1 VPAGALTVAVLT
13 RLPVADEAAV
23 PVTVKVTLLPAP
35 AAMLT
40 VAARLLP
47 LPVAPLVTLAEPLVE
62 LVQVTPGGW
71 PGCVSATWRPT
82 ASRARVGDDDR
93 VRQAGA
99 RRVGRRRRRSW

>member
-1 VPAGALTVAVLT
+1 
-13 RLPVADEAAV
+13 LPVADEAAV

-62 LVQVTPGGW
+62 LVQVTPVRVAGM
-71 PGCVSATWRPT
+71 
-82 ASRARVGDDDR
+82 RVGD
-93 VRQAGA
+93 AW
-99 RRVGRRRRRSW
+99 RRRRSRDPRW